1 MTDNARLQTVLD
13 MIDAANNADPTIETT
28 EETSAPAALLY
39 GRRMSEVLNEFA
51 PDAPELLQ
59 IAVRAQHIERW
70 KRKRSDYP
78 EGKPGYLQWRRDAAI
93 FHGERTSALMQQAG
107 YDEAERDRVALL
119 LSKKAIKKDPDA
131 QTLEDVA
138 CLVFMR
144 WYFGPFAA
152 TRSDDELFQI
162 VQKTARKMSPKGRE
176 TALTLPLPA
185 NLVPA
190 VTSAG

>member
-13 MIDAANNADPTIETT
+13 KIDAANSADPTIETFGDT
-28 EETSAPAALLY
+28 TAPAALLY
-39 GRRMSEVLNEFA
+39 GQRMSEVLSEFA

-70 KRKRSDYP
+70 KRKRTDYP
-78 EGKPGYLQWRRDAAI
+78 KGKPGYLQWRRDAAV

-107 YDEAERDRVALL
+107 YDEAERERVALL
-119 LSKKAIKKDPDA
+119 LSKKAIKKDTDA
-131 QTLEDVA
+131 QTLEDIA

-152 TRSDDELFQI
+152 TRTEDELFQI
-162 VQKTARKMSPKGRE
+162 VQKTARKMSAKGRE
-176 TALTLPLPA
+176 AALTLPLPPS
-185 NLVPA
+185 LVPA